1 VLCVQ
6 GHYTANHSFLPDP
19 NYGIIDRYLSLSLEN
34 GAFVVSILTAKGLS
48 KHFGAQDIFEDVSL
62 QIGHGE
68 RTALVGPNGVG
79 KTTLLK
85 ILAGLEVASDGQV
98 HRSKGLRVGYLLQEV
113 ALTDGGETLW
123 ELAQDAFAHLQQ
135 QAAALHRLAEAMASA
150 TNPAEQDQL
159 LERYGKAQHAF
170 ELAGG
175 YTYETRIQQV
185 LSGLGFGEGEYRRP
199 LAQFSGG
206 QQTRAHLAR
215 LLLDAPDL
223 LLLDEPTN
231 HLDLA
236 AVEWLEDYLQSWEG
250 AIVATAH
257 DRYFLDKVATKV
269 WDLNRGRLEV
279 YRGNYTAYTSQRAER
294 RERQGREY
302 QRQRAFIAKEEDFIR
317 RNIAGQRTKEA
328 QGRRKRLERLER
340 IEKATNEK
348 EISLNLHTDLRSGD
362 LVLATHDLVVGYEP
376 GTPLFTCPDTEIRR
390 GDRVALIGPN
400 GAGKT
405 TFVKT
410 ILKEVKPLSGR
421 VRRGAAVEIG
431 YLAQAHAGLDL
442 NQTVLNEVLSIPV
455 GGHRGQDLP
464 IGAARNYLGRFL
476 FSGEDV
482 FKPVSALSGGERA
495 RVALAKLAL
504 RGANFLVLD
513 EPTNHLDIPSQE
525 ILQAV
530 LADFPGTI
538 LLVSHDRY
546 FIDALATQ
554 VWALEDETL
563 YVSKAEPPLSAYN
576 AYLADREAR
585 RLADTDRR
593 PRSETVDRSQTR
605 PPGQSSYKRQQAL
618 AELEAEIEA
627 AENRLA
633 ELAAALEDA
642 SHARTFEQLE
652 TLGRDYQ
659 ATEQDLAR
667 LLEQWTAMEVA

>member
-1 VLCVQ
+1 
-6 GHYTANHSFLPDP
+6 
-19 NYGIIDRYLSLSLEN
+19 LSLSLEN
-34 GAFVVSILTAKGLS
+34 GVYVVSILTAKGLS

-62 QIGHGE
+62 QIAHGE

-79 KTTLLK
+79 KTTLLQ
-85 ILAGLEVASDGQV
+85 ILAGLEAASDGQV
-98 HRSKGLRVGYLLQEV
+98 HRSKGLRFGYLPQEV
-113 ALTDGGETLW
+113 TLAYGGETLW
-123 ELAQDAFAHLQQ
+123 ELVQGAFVHLQR
-135 QAAALHRLAEAMASA
+135 QAVALHRLEEAMTAASDS
-150 TNPAEQDQL
+150 AEQDQL
-159 LERYGKAQHAF
+159 LDRYGKAQDAF

-175 YTYETRIQQV
+175 YTYENRIRQV
-185 LSGLGFGEGEYRRP
+185 LSGLGFSEGEYHRS

-231 HLDLA
+231 HLDLT
-236 AVEWLEDYLQSWEG
+236 AVEWLEDYFQSWEG
-250 AIVATAH
+250 AIVVTAH
-257 DRYFLDKVATKV
+257 DRYFLDKVANKV
-269 WDLNRGRLEV
+269 WDLKRGRLEV
-279 YRGNYTAYTSQRAER
+279 YRGNYTAYLGQRAARHER
-294 RERQGREY
+294 REREY
-302 QRQRAFIAKEEDFIR
+302 QRQQAFIAKEEDFIR
-317 RNIAGQRTKEA
+317 RNVAGQRTKEA

-340 IEKATNEK
+340 IEKATSQK
-348 EISLNLHTDLRSGD
+348 EIKLNLHTDLRSGD
-362 LVLATHDLVVGYEP
+362 LVLATYDLVVGYEP
-376 GTPLFTCPDTEIRR
+376 GAPLFNCPDIEIRR

-410 ILKEVKPLSGR
+410 ILKEVSPLSGR

-442 NQTVLNEVLSIPV
+442 NQTVLNEVMSVPI
-455 GGHRGQDLP
+455 GGHIGKDLL
-464 IGAARNYLGRFL
+464 IGEARNYLGRFL

-482 FKPVSALSGGERA
+482 FKPLNALSGGERS

-563 YVSKAEPPLSAYN
+563 YVSKAESPLTAYN

-585 RLADTDRR
+585 RLADTTR
-593 PRSETVDRSQTR
+593 PLRSEAVGYSKPRPSDRN
-605 PPGQSSYKRQQAL
+605 SYKRQQEL
-618 AELEAEIEA
+618 AELEAAIEA
-627 AENRLA
+627 AETRLA

-642 SHARTFEQLE
+642 SYAQALEHLE

-659 ATEQDLAR
+659 ATEEDLAQ
-667 LLEQWTAMEVA
+667 LLERWAAMEAA

>member
-1 VLCVQ
+1 M
-6 GHYTANHSFLPDP
+6 
-19 NYGIIDRYLSLSLEN
+19 SLSLEN
-34 GAFVVSILTAKGLS
+34 GAFIVSILTAKGLS

-62 QIGHGE
+62 QITHGE

-79 KTTLLK
+79 KTTLLQ
-85 ILAGLEVASDGQV
+85 ILAGLELASDGEV
-98 HRSKGLRVGYLLQEV
+98 HRSKGLRVGYLPQEV
-113 ALTDGGETLW
+113 TLADGGETLW
-123 ELAQDAFAHLQQ
+123 ELAQDAFAHLKR
-135 QAAALHRLAEAMASA
+135 QAAALHRLEEAMTAA
-150 TNPAEQDQL
+150 TDPAEQDQL

-175 YTYETRIQQV
+175 YTYETRIRQV

-236 AVEWLEDYLQSWEG
+236 AVEWLEDYLQSSEG
-250 AIVATAH
+250 AIVVTAH

-279 YRGNYTAYTSQRAER
+279 YRGNYTAYVSQRAER
-294 RERQGREY
+294 RQRQEREY
-302 QRQRAFIAKEEDFIR
+302 QRQQTFIAKEEDFIR

-340 IEKATNEK
+340 IEKSANEK

-362 LVLATHDLVVGYEP
+362 LVLVTHDLVVGYEP
-376 GTPLFTCPDTEIRR
+376 GLPLFNCPDTEIRR

-405 TFVKT
+405 SFVKT
-410 ILKEVKPLSGR
+410 ILKEVRPLSGC
-421 VRRGAAVEIG
+421 VRLGAAIEIG
-431 YLAQAHAGLDL
+431 YLAQTHAGLNLD
-442 NQTVLNEVLSIPV
+442 QTVLNEVMSVPV
-455 GGHRGQDLP
+455 RGHIGKDLL
-464 IGAARNYLGRFL
+464 IGEARNYLGRFL

-482 FKPVSALSGGERA
+482 FKPISALSGGELA

-538 LLVSHDRY
+538 LLVAHDRY

-563 YVSKAEPPLSAYN
+563 YVSKAESPLSAYN

-605 PPGQSSYKRQQAL
+605 PPGQSSYKRQQEL

-627 AENRLA
+627 AEARLA

-642 SHARTFEQLE
+642 SHARAFEQLE

-659 ATEQDLAR
+659 ATEEDLAR
-667 LLEQWTAMEVA
+667 LLEQWTAMEAA